1 MTRRKA
7 ILTAERLRELLHYDP
22 ETGVFTWRVNRRGPM
37 KAGDVAGR
45 VHADYGY
52 IIIGIDGGEYRANR
66 LAFLYM
72 EGKFPAHM
80 AEHADRNRANNR
92 WSNLRNATYSQNMFN
107 IPVRAGNVSGR
118 KGVVWSKNLEKW
130 NARIGVNKKMLHLG
144 YFEDKDEAAHAYN
157 KAAIAHFGDFAVLN
171 PVGVGK

>member
-1 MTRRKA
+1 MTRKKTP
-7 ILTAERLRELLHYDP
+7 LTAERLRELLHYDP

-45 VHADYGY
+45 MHADYGY
-52 IIIGIDGGEYRANR
+52 IIIGIEGGEYRANR

-72 EGKFPAHM
+72 EGRFPEHM
-80 AEHADRNRANNR
+80 AEHEDRNRANNR

-118 KGVVWSKNLEKW
+118 KGVSWSKGNQKW
-130 NARIGVNKKMLHLG
+130 YVRIGLERKSIYVG
-144 YFEDKDEAAHAYN
+144 SFDDVEEAAHAYN
-157 KAAIAHFGDFAVLN
+157 KAAIKHFGEFAVLN